1 VIRRKEVIM
10 KRFCVFSVSFAL
22 GCVCAFGVHA
32 ADCHGKKPAVVKAV
46 EVDVVEVDVV
56 GTASDPVVVVEE
68 GVVVEGKTDLL
79 ANRRKAKKEFRATTA
94 AARAGNKLERKT
106 AKAVKAADKVA
117 ETRALEEIYSN

>member
-1 VIRRKEVIM
+1 M
-10 KRFCVFSVSFAL
+10 KRFYVFSVSFVL

-32 ADCHGKKPAVVKAV
+32 ADCHGTKAPAVVKAV

-56 GTASDPVVVVEE
+56 GTADEPVVVVDE

-106 AKAVKAADKVA
+106 AAAVKAADKVA
-117 ETRALEEIYSN
+117 EKRALEEIYSN